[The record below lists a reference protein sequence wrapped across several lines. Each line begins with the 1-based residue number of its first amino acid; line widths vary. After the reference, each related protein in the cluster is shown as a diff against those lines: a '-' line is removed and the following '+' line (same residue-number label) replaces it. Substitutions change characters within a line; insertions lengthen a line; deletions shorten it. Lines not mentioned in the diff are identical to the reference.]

1 MDSPS
6 TSPSTQIRGARLS
19 DLDTLHRLDVESFG
33 GSATPVAQ
41 LRWLL
46 EGQGENPIFFVRVAY
61 EAGDEKNATGFICWK
76 RKDDQASPSFEILTL
91 AVGKDFRE
99 ERIEHALLSEV
110 VAFGMKEG
118 IVGISVNVARSN
130 LAAAAFYLSHN
141 FQVGHLVPRYY
152 GDGSDMEV
160 FVKRLR

>member
-1 MDSPS
+1 MDSP
-6 TSPSTQIRGARLS
+6 TPNIRAAKLS
-19 DLDTLHRLDVESFG
+19 DLDILHRLDVESFG
-33 GSATPVAQ
+33 GSATPLAQ

-46 EGQGENPIFFVRVAY
+46 EGQGENPIFFLRVAH
-61 EAGDEKNATGFICWK
+61 EVDEVGSATGFICWK
-76 RKDDQASPSFEILTL
+76 KKEEGGSPSYEILTL
-91 AVGKDFRE
+91 SVGKSFRE
-99 ERIEHALLSEV
+99 ERVEHALLSDV
-110 VAFGMKEG
+110 IHSGTKDGV
-118 IVGISVNVARSN
+118 VGISVNVARSN

>member
-1 MDSPS
+1 MDSS
-6 TSPSTQIRGARLS
+6 TPIRAAKLS

-33 GSATPVAQ
+33 GSATPLAQ

-46 EGQGENPIFFVRVAY
+46 EGQGEDPIFFVRVAY
-61 EAGDEKNATGFICWK
+61 EDTDEKSATGFICWK
-76 RKDDQASPSFEILTL
+76 KKDDQATPSFEILTL
-91 AVGKDFRE
+91 SVGKNFRD
-99 ERIEHALLSEV
+99 ERIEHALLADVIE
-110 VAFGMKEG
+110 FGTKEG
-118 IVGISVNVARSN
+118 MVGISVNVARSN